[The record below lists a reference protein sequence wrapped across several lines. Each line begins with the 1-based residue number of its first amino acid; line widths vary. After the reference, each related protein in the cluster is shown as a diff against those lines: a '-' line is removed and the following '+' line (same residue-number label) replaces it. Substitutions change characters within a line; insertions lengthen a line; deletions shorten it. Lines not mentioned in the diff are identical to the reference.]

1 MKGVGFEAM
10 AEPIVDH
17 RSAAGARVVQ
27 VRGTL
32 LVSSLQALREYGY
45 FERYLANLPAPQ
57 HDEILFCVANSWLP
71 VELAMS
77 HYGACDAM
85 GLSDR
90 ELEAVGEAVSQ
101 RIMGTFLGT
110 MLRSGRSVGATPSPW
125 IPLRQYGRICD
136 RLLEGG
142 HHRVTEVGPKDAL
155 VETSGVPMFRF
166 RYFRTATLGI
176 MRGAAGMFAKTC
188 FAKETGHSDA
198 ERIQVS
204 LRWV

>member
-1 MKGVGFEAM
+1 M
-10 AEPIVDH
+10 AELIIDH
-17 RSAAGARVVQ
+17 KSAAGPRVMQ

-32 LVSSLQALREYGY
+32 LVSSLQALREFGY
-45 FERYLANLPAPQ
+45 FERYLAKLPAGSR
-57 HDEILFCVANSWLP
+57 DAIVFCVANSWLP
-71 VELAMS
+71 LELAMT

-85 GLSDR
+85 ELSDR
-90 ELEAVGEAVSQ
+90 ELENVGASVSQ

-110 MLRSGRSVGATPSPW
+110 LLRSGRSMGATPSPW
-125 IPLRQYGRICD
+125 IALRQYGRICD

-142 HHRVTEVGPKDAL
+142 THRVSEAGPKDAI
-155 VETSGVPMFRF
+155 VDTAGVPMFRF

-176 MRGAAGMFAKTC
+176 MRGAAGVFAKTC
-188 FAKETGHSDA
+188 FAKELPNQDP

>member
-1 MKGVGFEAM
+1 
-10 AEPIVDH
+10 
-17 RSAAGARVVQ
+17 

-32 LVSSLQALREYGY
+32 LVSSLQALREFGY
-45 FERYLANLPAPQ
+45 FERYVVNVPSDKRDA
-57 HDEILFCVANSWLP
+57 ILFCVASSWLP
-71 VELAMS
+71 LELAMA

-85 GLSDR
+85 ELSES
-90 ELEAVGEAVSQ
+90 ELQGVGEAVSK

-110 MLRSGRSVGATPSPW
+110 MLRSGRGVGAAPSPW

-142 HHRVTEVGPKDAL
+142 RHRVSELGPKDAL
-155 VETSGVPMFRF
+155 VESSGVPMFRY
-166 RYFRTATLGI
+166 RYFRAATLGI

-188 FAKETGHSDA
+188 YARELPGVDA

>member
-1 MKGVGFEAM
+1 M

-17 RSAAGARVVQ
+17 RSAAGARVVH
-27 VRGTL
+27 VRGAL
-32 LVSSLQALREYGY
+32 LVSSLQALREFGY
-45 FERYLANLPAPQ
+45 FESYSANLPAEQ
-57 HDEILFCVANSWLP
+57 REAILFCVANSWLP
-71 VELAMS
+71 LELAMT

-85 GLSDR
+85 GLSDN
-90 ELEAVGEAVSQ
+90 ELESVGAAVSQ

-110 MLRSGRSVGATPSPW
+110 MLRSGRSMGATPSPW

-155 VETSGVPMFRF
+155 VETSGVPMFRY

-188 FAKETGHSDA
+188 FAKELRSA
-198 ERIQVS
+198 EPERIQVS

>member
-1 MKGVGFEAM
+1 M
-10 AEPIVDH
+10 AEPILEH
-17 RSAAGARVVQ
+17 KSAAGTRVVQ

-32 LVSSLQALREYGY
+32 LVSSLQALREFGY
-45 FERYLANLPAPQ
+45 FDRYLLNVPAERR
-57 HDEILFCVANSWLP
+57 DAILFCVANSWLP
-71 VELAMS
+71 VELAML
-77 HYGACDAM
+77 HYGACDQM
-85 GLSDR
+85 GLTDQ
-90 ELEAVGEAVSQ
+90 ELESVGESVSQ

-176 MRGAAGMFAKTC
+176 MRGAASMFAKTC
-188 FAKETGHSDA
+188 FAKEVKNPDPD
-198 ERIQVS
+198 RIQVA

>member
-1 MKGVGFEAM
+1 M
-10 AEPIVDH
+10 AELIVDH
-17 RSAAGARVVQ
+17 QSAAGARTQQ

-32 LVSSLQALREYGY
+32 LVSSLQALREFGY
-45 FERYLANLPAPQ
+45 FERYLDNVPSDKRDA
-57 HDEILFCVANSWLP
+57 ILFCVANSWLP
-71 VELAMS
+71 LELAMA

-85 GLSDR
+85 DLSES
-90 ELEAVGEAVSQ
+90 ELQGVGEAVSK

-110 MLRSGRSVGATPSPW
+110 MLRSGRGVGAGPSPW

-142 HHRVTEVGPKDAL
+142 RHRVSELGPKDAL
-155 VETSGVPMFRF
+155 VESSGVPMFRY
-166 RYFRTATLGI
+166 RYFRAATLGI
-176 MRGAAGMFAKTC
+176 MRGAAGMFARTC
-188 FAKETGHSDA
+188 YARELSGVDA